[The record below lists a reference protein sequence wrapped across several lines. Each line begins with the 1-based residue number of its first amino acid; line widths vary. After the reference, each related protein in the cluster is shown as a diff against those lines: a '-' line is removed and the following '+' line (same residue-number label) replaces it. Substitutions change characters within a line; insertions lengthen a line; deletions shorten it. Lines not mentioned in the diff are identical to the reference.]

1 MGKADR
7 LSGIFWLI
15 FAVIIAIKSYRLGLG
30 KVVEPGPGFLF
41 FWAGIVLGIMSLVI
55 IIGSFDWKKAGEPD
69 KPILGVTSF
78 RKIILVLAAVFLYA
92 LLIEILGFILVTLML
107 FVFILGVV
115 EKKKVVLHDPVKLY
129 SNHCRLSGI
138 QDLVAD
144 STAGGRPWILE
155 ILKRN

>member
-41 FWAGIVLGIMSLVI
+41 FWAGIVLCIMSLVI
-55 IIGSFDWKKAGEPD
+55 IFGSFDKKKAGEPE

-92 LLIEILGFILVTLML
+92 LLIETLGFFLVTVML

-115 EKKKVVLHDPVKLY
+115 EKKRWFFTVLSSFIVTIATYLIFKTWLQTQLPA
-129 SNHCRLSGI
+129 GI
-138 QDLVAD
+138 L
-144 STAGGRPWILE
+144 GFLRF
-155 ILKRN
+155 